1 MMRKKRKYTYHP
13 KLSQEEIDRIVQL
26 YHDGECCTT
35 IAPMVGC
42 SRASVGIIIR
52 RLGISRKAGG
62 SHHTKEARI
71 VVDGMYKRFDTMKDA
86 SEYLGYAYY
95 SSLYR
100 AIRRG
105 TVKTFSANKFR
116 AHPGLDSMPTPRPFE
131 TFSREVYEARACK
144 SGAKVR
150 DKYATIPY
158 EKIDEYHAR
167 T

>member
-1 MMRKKRKYTYHP
+1 MKRKKRKYTYHP
-13 KLSQEEIDRIVQL
+13 KLNEEEIDRIVQL
-26 YHDGECCTT
+26 YHNGECCTT

-42 SRASVGIIIR
+42 SRASVGSIIR
-52 RLGISRKAGG
+52 RFGISRKAGG
-62 SHHTKEARI
+62 VNHTTEARVI
-71 VVDGMYKRFDTMKDA
+71 KNGEYKLFDTMKEA
-86 SEYLGYAYY
+86 SEKLGYASYNG
-95 SSLYR
+95 LYQ

-131 TFSREVYEARACK
+131 TFSREVYEARVCK
-144 SGAKVR
+144 AGAKVR
-150 DKYATIPY
+150 DKYVTIPY